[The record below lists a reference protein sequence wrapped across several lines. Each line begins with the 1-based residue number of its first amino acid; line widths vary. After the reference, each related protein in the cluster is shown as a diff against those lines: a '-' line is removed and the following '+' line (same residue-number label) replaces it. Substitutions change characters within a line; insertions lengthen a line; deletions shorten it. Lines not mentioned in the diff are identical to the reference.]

1 MSKSERSPR
10 HHVKRHSKSA
20 AILRQHSSPRSSIT
34 AMAQSES
41 DAEPGIPQQHDSLQH
56 SHPFRQQQQQQ
67 LPPDRPIG
75 LSHQRSGN
83 PKSSGPGGAKILI
96 NIVRALLARA
106 LFVVHSFATIW
117 MTADL
122 RKENEIWAFALI
134 SVSIVIEGSYTII
147 MRAGDERKWF
157 SPSVLLYILATAPPI
172 WLLEATMC
180 DWRNAENTNRIDDK
194 IHLQL
199 LEQLLLV
206 ILIIGR
212 WLLPKGKISREQLSQ
227 ILLAYL
233 AMSSD
238 IVEFFDVFKERP
250 VYSDKFVQY
259 VVLSAWTLSLLQFPF
274 VLTLSRARKMR
285 VAITDEVYVNN
296 KKTTNAWQAVYDIDL
311 WAILLANSL
320 QDIPFLAVRLY
331 LFSQHGLLTY
341 TMAFFICKNLLI
353 IALQTYRAFVLFND
367 RYVHPGSGSNGIFES
382 TNSTELYDSNNKH
395 PRRHQHRKGRKGNNA
410 NESLENTPIHNNN
423 RRSSSQP
430 RSYGALPPSSRSPH
444 RRAYRQVRSSIDE
457 EE

>member
-1 MSKSERSPR
+1 M
-10 HHVKRHSKSA
+10 
-20 AILRQHSSPRSSIT
+20 
-34 AMAQSES
+34 
-41 DAEPGIPQQHDSLQH
+41 
-56 SHPFRQQQQQQ
+56 
-67 LPPDRPIG
+67 
-75 LSHQRSGN
+75 
-83 PKSSGPGGAKILI
+83 
-96 NIVRALLARA
+96 
-106 LFVVHSFATIW
+106 
-117 MTADL
+117 
-122 RKENEIWAFALI
+122 
-134 SVSIVIEGSYTII
+134 
-147 MRAGDERKWF
+147 
-157 SPSVLLYILATAPPI
+157 
-172 WLLEATMC
+172 
-180 DWRNAENTNRIDDK
+180 
-194 IHLQL
+194 HLQL

-206 ILIIGR
+206 VLIIGR

-285 VAITDEVYVNN
+285 VAITDEVYV
-296 KKTTNAWQAVYDIDL
+296 KKRTTAWQAVYDIDL

-320 QDIPFLAVRLY
+320 QDVPFLTVRLY

-367 RYVHPGSGSNGIFES
+367 RYLHPGEGSAGILGP
-382 TNSTELYDSNNKH
+382 NDTEMYDKH
-395 PRRHQHRKGRKGNNA
+395 SRRHQHRKQRQKSA
-410 NESLENTPIHNNN
+410 VELEKTPIHNNN

-430 RSYGALPPSSRSPH
+430 RNYGAALPPTRSP

-457 EE
+457 E

>member
-1 MSKSERSPR
+1 
-10 HHVKRHSKSA
+10 
-20 AILRQHSSPRSSIT
+20 
-34 AMAQSES
+34 
-41 DAEPGIPQQHDSLQH
+41 
-56 SHPFRQQQQQQ
+56 
-67 LPPDRPIG
+67 
-75 LSHQRSGN
+75 
-83 PKSSGPGGAKILI
+83 
-96 NIVRALLARA
+96 
-106 LFVVHSFATIW
+106 
-117 MTADL
+117 
-122 RKENEIWAFALI
+122 
-134 SVSIVIEGSYTII
+134 
-147 MRAGDERKWF
+147 
-157 SPSVLLYILATAPPI
+157 
-172 WLLEATMC
+172 MC
-180 DWRNAENTNRIDDK
+180 DWRMAANTNRIDDK

-199 LEQLLLV
+199 LEQLLLI

-285 VAITDEVYVNN
+285 VAITDEVFVNN
-296 KKTTNAWQAVYDIDL
+296 KKRTNAWQAVYDIDL

-341 TMAFFICKNLLI
+341 TMAFFICKNVLI

-367 RYVHPGSGSNGIFES
+367 RYVHPGEDENGIGMMDS
-382 TNSTELYDSNNKH
+382 SNSTENKYS
-395 PRRHQHRKGRKGNNA
+395 RRHQHRKGRKSNS
-410 NESLENTPIHNNN
+410 ELIEKTPIHNNN
-423 RRSSSQP
+423 SRSNSQA

-444 RRAYRQVRSSIDE
+444 RRPYRQVRSSIDE